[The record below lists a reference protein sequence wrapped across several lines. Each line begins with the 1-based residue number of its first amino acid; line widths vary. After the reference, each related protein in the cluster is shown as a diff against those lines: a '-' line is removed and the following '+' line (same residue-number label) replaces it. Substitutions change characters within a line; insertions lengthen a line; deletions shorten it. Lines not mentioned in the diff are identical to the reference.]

1 MSLNIITLMGR
12 FVSDPTLR
20 FTQSQKP
27 VASFTLAVDRDY
39 NPGEKE
45 TDFVNC
51 VAWNKTAEFIDSNFS
66 KGKMAIVTGRL
77 QSRQWMDK
85 ENKKHIEW
93 EVVADRIYFGESR
106 KKEEP
111 AGDSPFPP
119 GVTGRVDKSKFQEMN
134 DSDGDLPF

>member
-1 MSLNIITLMGR
+1 MSLNTITIMGR
-12 FVSDPTLR
+12 MVSDPTLR
-20 FTQSQKP
+20 YTQSQKP

-51 VAWNKTAEFIDSNFS
+51 TAWNKTAEFIDSNFS

-77 QSRQWMDK
+77 QSRTWLDK

-93 EVVADRIYFGESR
+93 EVVADRVYFGESKAKAEQPDPKVFVR
-106 KKEEP
+106 ENKSRFEELNE
-111 AGDSPFPP
+111 D
-119 GVTGRVDKSKFQEMN
+119 
-134 DSDGDLPF
+134 DGPLPF

>member
-1 MSLNIITLMGR
+1 MSLNTITIMGR
-12 FVSDPTLR
+12 MVSDPTLR
-20 FTQSQKP
+20 YTQSQKP

-51 VAWNKTAEFIDSNFS
+51 VAWNRTAEFIDSNFS

-77 QSRQWMDK
+77 QSRIWLDK

-93 EVVADRIYFGESR
+93 EVVADRVYFGESKAKTEQSEPKVFVCENKSR
-106 KKEEP
+106 FEELNGP
-111 AGDSPFPP
+111 DP
-119 GVTGRVDKSKFQEMN
+119 E
-134 DSDGDLPF
+134 LPF

>member
-1 MSLNIITLMGR
+1 MSLNTITIMGR
-12 FVSDPTLR
+12 MVSDPTLR
-20 FTQSQKP
+20 YTQSQKP

-51 VAWNKTAEFIDSNFS
+51 TAWNKTAEFIDSNFS

-77 QSRQWMDK
+77 QSRIWLDK

-93 EVVADRIYFGESR
+93 EVVADRVYFGESKAKAEQPEPKVFVR
-106 KKEEP
+106 K
-111 AGDSPFPP
+111 ASG
-119 GVTGRVDKSKFQEMN
+119 FQEI
-134 DSDGDLPF
+134 DESDPEDLPF

>member
-1 MSLNIITLMGR
+1 MSLNTITIMGR
-12 FVSDPTLR
+12 MVSDPTLR
-20 FTQSQKP
+20 YTQSQKP

-77 QSRQWMDK
+77 QSRTWLDK

-93 EVVADRIYFGESR
+93 EVVADRVYFGESKAKAEQTEPKVFVR
-106 KKEEP
+106 KANSSFAELTEDEP
-111 AGDSPFPP
+111 
-119 GVTGRVDKSKFQEMN
+119 E
-134 DSDGDLPF
+134 DLPF